1 MKLKYEFMLNPVG
14 DKIVAMP
21 VGEDMEKFGGF
32 IKLDSVGGYIFK
44 MLGEDVTKD
53 DIVIA
58 MAHDF
63 PEETEEEI
71 KKVVTNFINQLKK
84 DDLII

>member
-1 MKLKYEFMLNPVG
+1 MKLKYEFMMNAVG

-21 VGEDMEKFGGF
+21 IGEDTEKFGGF

-44 MLGEDVTKD
+44 MLGEDVTED
-53 DIVIA
+53 DIVIS

-63 PEETEEEI
+63 PEETEAEIRRVVTSFI
-71 KKVVTNFINQLKK
+71 KKLKK